1 MPATEKELKF
11 DFSDPSRT
19 DSQKWKMYAKELS
32 YLVMNT
38 HGPLGSLADV
48 RTITLNEDSPG
59 DNLWGFTDLQPFTE
73 QFNSPNEKTFLA
85 LKDKWF
91 KIQMLVYSNLDSSF
105 LTSDTELVNKYSYT
119 AVRARIEQYVT
130 SKSDSD
136 DPVSDDYAALLVQFV
151 PFGSFL
157 LYHLDKNTVWTKPL
171 MLFQCSLRMTSLAI
185 LSKMALKQNFK
196 NGVTRRIMISMIQS
210 GPY

>member
-11 DFSDPSRT
+11 DFSDSSKT
-19 DSQKWKMYAKELS
+19 DSQKWKLFVKDLL

-38 HGPLGSLADV
+38 HGPLGSLADP

-73 QFNSPNEKTFLA
+73 QFNSQNEKTFLA

-119 AVRARIEQYVT
+119 AVRARI
-130 SKSDSD
+130 DS
-136 DPVSDDYAALLVQFV
+136 Q
-151 PFGSFL
+151 
-157 LYHLDKNTVWTKPL
+157 
-171 MLFQCSLRMTSLAI
+171 
-185 LSKMALKQNFK
+185 
-196 NGVTRRIMISMIQS
+196 RRITISMIQS

>member
-11 DFSDPSRT
+11 DFSDSSKT
-19 DSQKWKMYAKELS
+19 DSQKWKLFVKDLL

-105 LTSDTELVNKYSYT
+105 LTSDTELVNKYWLSVMSGL
-119 AVRARIEQYVT
+119 ASNPANREI
-130 SKSDSD
+130 
-136 DPVSDDYAALLVQFV
+136 VSSSGASEHQDIF
-151 PFGSFL
+151 FL
-157 LYHLDKNTVWTKPL
+157 D
-171 MLFQCSLRMTSLAI
+171 FFSI
-185 LSKMALKQNFK
+185 FF
-196 NGVTRRIMISMIQS
+196 
-210 GPY
+210 